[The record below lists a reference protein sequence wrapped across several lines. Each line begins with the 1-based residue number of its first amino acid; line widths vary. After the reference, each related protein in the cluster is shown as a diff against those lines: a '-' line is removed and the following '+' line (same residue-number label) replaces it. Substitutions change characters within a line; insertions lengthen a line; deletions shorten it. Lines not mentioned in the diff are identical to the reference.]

1 MVYSLEKKVRYR
13 YNIID
18 NIIEIMISISKTSII
33 PDNHA
38 ELEGSRL

>member
-18 NIIEIMISISKTSII
+18 NIIEIMINKTSII